1 MASNKKKSIVS
12 RSPDESLSLNKN
24 GESLTRGETPST
36 HAKNGRNQW
45 SSWTTLKI
53 QMGVQNVS

>member
-36 HAKNGRNQW
+36 HAKNGRNQ
-45 SSWTTLKI
+45 
-53 QMGVQNVS
+53 